1 MKLRGPALGILLAL
15 VPVAVIAVD
24 VLITAL
30 VQDTSPPLPP
40 DTAVIFR
47 GIAYPNS
54 PVTIQR
60 NGVAQVVVPAD
71 PAARFDVKLS
81 NQAPGPVTYTVFA
94 SDALGL
100 VGSPMDFSLQLTLGS
115 TVTLSGIFLGPTI
128 QADKDRLRL
137 GDTVTLLGVTAPQ
150 SEVTIIVASEQDR
163 MFTTTADASGA
174 WVRQIVAQDIGIGD
188 HTARAKA
195 VSPQQAVSSFSK
207 SVAFSVVAG
216 PAGPCDGRNRADINC
231 DGRVNLTDFSIL
243 LFYWRQREPANAR
256 ADMNR
261 DGTVNLTDFSILLF
275 NWSR

>member
-1 MKLRGPALGILLAL
+1 MKLRGPTLGILLAL
-15 VPVAVIAVD
+15 IPVTVIAVN

-30 VQDTSPPLPP
+30 VEDTTPPPLP

-54 PVTIQR
+54 RVTIQR
-60 NGVAQVVVPAD
+60 NGETLVVVPAD

-81 NQAPGPVTYTVFA
+81 NQVPGAVTYTVFA
-94 SDALGL
+94 SDAQGL
-100 VGSPMDFSLQLTLGS
+100 AGSPMDFSLQLTLGS

-128 QADKDRLRL
+128 QADKDQLRL

-150 SEVTIIVASEQDR
+150 SDVTIIVASEQDR
-163 MFTTTADASGA
+163 MFTTTADANGA
-174 WVRQIVAQDIGIGD
+174 WVRQVVAQDIGIGD

-195 VSPQQAVSSFSK
+195 VSPQQEVSSFSK
-207 SVAFSVVAG
+207 SVAFSVIAG
-216 PAGPCDGRNRADINC
+216 PAEPCDGKNRADINC
-231 DGRVNLTDFSIL
+231 DGKVNLTDFSIL

-256 ADMNR
+256 ADING

>member
-1 MKLRGPALGILLAL
+1 MKLRGPAFGVLLAL
-15 VPVAVIAVD
+15 LPVAVIAVD
-24 VLITAL
+24 IL
-30 VQDTSPPLPP
+30 VSAVVEDTTPPPPP

-47 GIAYPNS
+47 GIAYPSS

-81 NQAPGPVTYTVFA
+81 NQTPGPVTYTVFA
-94 SDALGL
+94 SDAQGL
-100 VGSPMDFSLQLTLGS
+100 VGSPMDFSLQLTLGT

-128 QADKDRLRL
+128 QADKDLLRL

-150 SEVTIIVASEQDR
+150 SDVTIIVASEQDR
-163 MFTTTADASGA
+163 MFTTTADAAGA
-174 WVRQIVAQDIGIGD
+174 WVRQIVAQDIGVGD

-195 VSPQQAVSSFSK
+195 VSPVQEVSSFSK
-207 SVAFSVVAG
+207 PVAFSVVAG
-216 PAGPCDGRNRADINC
+216 PAEPCDGKNRADINC
-231 DGRVNLTDFSIL
+231 DGKVNLTDFSIL
-243 LFYWRQREPANAR
+243 LFYWRQRDPANAR
-256 ADMNR
+256 ADINR